1 LQTETKRVTRAI
13 EEGLAIPYDRDKIKL
28 ASLELESKKIE
39 LGGNENYSIKKIQ
52 YLTGYS
58 ASEIDAVHY
67 DLVPYLIVSDN
78 LSTGNKQE
86 IKR

>member
-1 LQTETKRVTRAI
+1 VIKIADRNERVTRAI

-39 LGGNENYSIKKIQ
+39 LGGKRNYSIKIQ

-78 LSTGNKQE
+78 YPQE
-86 IKR
+86 INRK